1 MKEVITGLSNSLT
14 VSTTTEAL
22 CMEISK
28 GEDMTKKM
36 YFIEYPTNI
45 PPNHRNLFVRGNR
58 IVELTTWEYDNI
70 TQAIK
75 DFQEKR
81 MEYNFLHAPSF
92 LIGYLNEKSLST
104 LKLF

>member
-1 MKEVITGLSNSLT
+1 MKEMITGLSNSLT

-28 GEDMTKKM
+28 GEDAPKKM

-58 IVELTTWEYDNI
+58 IVELTHWEYHNVS
-70 TQAIK
+70 QAIEA
-75 DFQEKR
+75 FQEKR
-81 MEYNFLHAPSF
+81 LEYSYLHAPTF
-92 LIGYLNEKSLST
+92 LIGYLNKPSLST